1 VKQASVDKEG
11 GQESPKLA
19 PHEIVEAEDEV
30 LFGKLRVLLPS
41 PKAYHYACEYK
52 ERVDSQ
58 VIVGSSCPEV
68 YLTLLLVQR
77 SQKAD
82 KGNGQDPRPEPLSG

>member
-11 GQESPKLA
+11 GQESPKPALD
-19 PHEIVEAEDEV
+19 EIVEAEDEV
-30 LFGKLRVLLPS
+30 LLRELRVLLPS
-41 PKAYHYACEYK
+41 PKACHYAYEYE

-58 VIVGSSCPEV
+58 VIMGFSCPEV
-68 YLTLLLVQR
+68 YLTLLVQR